1 MDRARKDKKERDRS
15 RRKAGAL
22 LHRQNYLST
31 HSVSVNCKFSPLTS
45 ARKTLL

>member
-22 LHRQNYLST
+22 LHRQDYLST
-31 HSVSVNCKFSPLTS
+31 PGVSVNCKFSLLTS
-45 ARKTLL
+45 ARRTPL